1 MSDRSDTGELVDWR
15 TKGVWWP
22 GEPVAAADFA
32 ARRDRLF
39 DGPFTWPLLVLRES
53 ALARN
58 TAALADFTRRHGLLF
73 APHGKTSMAP
83 ALLDRQLAAGAW
95 GITVATAN
103 QALVVHRF
111 GVRRILLANELLEPG
126 VIRWAADEG
135 AADPD
140 FEFLFY
146 VDSPEGVAALAEG
159 LGGAGGDRP
168 PGVLIERGVPGGR
181 TGARTR
187 EEVLELARAVE
198 AVTGRPIAG
207 VAGYEGPLSGA
218 DGVRAFLRDLH
229 ADAAALAAAS
239 PRGEAGPPVVT
250 VGGSAWF
257 DLVAE
262 EFGGAR
268 DVVPI
273 LRSGAYIGHDDGL
286 YRRVTPY
293 NRLPEGG
300 EALTGALEV
309 WARIVSAPE
318 EGLAIAGMGRR
329 DAGYDQDLPVARVLR
344 RPGGATVPAE
354 GVTVRRF
361 DDQHAYLDVPPELGV
376 RPGDLMSFGIS
387 HPCTTFD
394 RWRSIPVVDDAD
406 TVVDVVATYF

>member
-1 MSDRSDTGELVDWR
+1 MSGRSGSAEHVDWR

-32 ARRDRLF
+32 ARGDRLF

-53 ALARN
+53 ALSRN
-58 TAALADFTRRHGLLF
+58 IAALADFTRRHGLLF

-83 ALLDRQLAAGAW
+83 ALLERQLEAGAW

-103 QALVVHRF
+103 QALAVRRF

-126 VIRWAADEG
+126 VIGWAAAEG
-135 AADPD
+135 AADPG

-159 LGGAGGDRP
+159 LDRAGGGVP

-187 EEVLELARAVE
+187 AEVLELARAVA
-198 AVTGRPIAG
+198 AVPGAVLAG
-207 VAGYEGPLSGA
+207 VAGYEGPLPDA
-218 DGVRAFLRDLH
+218 DGVRGFLRDLRG
-229 ADAAALAAAS
+229 DAAALAG
-239 PRGEAGPPVVT
+239 RGRFPGRRPFVS

-262 EFGGAR
+262 ELGGR
-268 DVVPI
+268 EGIVPV

-286 YRRVTPY
+286 YRRITPY

-300 EALTGALEV
+300 DALTGALEV

-329 DAGYDQDLPVARVLR
+329 DAGYDQGLPVPRVLR
-344 RPGGATVPAE
+344 RADGTAVPAR
-354 GVTVRRF
+354 GAAVRRL
-361 DDQHAYLDVPPELGV
+361 DDQHAHLDVPPGLGV